1 VKVEFI
7 RFMQSLPFLKGI
19 VLWGEA
25 PPVDSIDGASGK
37 VVCAYPVIVVV
48 VVMMVM
54 AMMAM
59 VVMVMMMVAAVAVL
73 ASVVSTNII
82 LIFPR

>member
-1 VKVEFI
+1 MKVEFI
-7 RFMQSLPFLKGI
+7 HFMQSLPFLKGI

-37 VVCAYPVIVVV
+37 VVCAHPVIAVVV
-48 VVMMVM
+48 MVMVMMVM
-54 AMMAM
+54 M
-59 VVMVMMMVAAVAVL
+59 VVAAVTVL
-73 ASVVSTNII
+73 ASVVRTNII